1 MGGKWAKNKDSGL
14 MTGDG
19 RGLGEVK
26 KGPGWIA
33 MERREEKSEKYR
45 IAGIDKKR
53 SRVWG
58 LGLKEEERMEPLAK
72 VPR

>member
-1 MGGKWAKNKDSGL
+1 

-33 MERREEKSEKYR
+33 MERREEKKRKISYR
-45 IAGIDKKR
+45 ENLQKR
-53 SRVWG
+53 FGVWG
-58 LGLKEEERMEPLAK
+58 LEFEVKGGREDEPLAK
-72 VPR
+72 FGK